1 MPFRADDLRRLGE
14 QARIMKKADG
24 YSLVTR
30 TIIAVIV
37 SVLGLV
43 YLVMTRQ

>member
-1 MPFRADDLRRLGE
+1 MGTSNETRQLKE
-14 QARIMKKADG
+14 QTRIMKKADG